1 MKKKMGKPSIK
12 KYIFSEKKNN
22 SWKNEINDFYK
33 RIIKKEYSNNLETS
47 YKNLKLI
54 KKIYKSNNYDNCS

>member
-1 MKKKMGKPSIK
+1 MGKPSIK
-12 KYIFSEKKNN
+12 KYIFSEKRNN